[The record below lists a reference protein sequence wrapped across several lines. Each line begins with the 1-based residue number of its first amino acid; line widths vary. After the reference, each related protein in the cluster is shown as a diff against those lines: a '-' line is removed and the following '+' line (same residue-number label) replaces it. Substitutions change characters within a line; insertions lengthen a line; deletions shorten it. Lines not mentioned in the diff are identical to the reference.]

1 LSAVHGRRLRHSITT
16 VGYWSA
22 AVFYEERDAAQNPY
36 AASQVESS
44 GLAEVVESRG
54 PEGIGGWLIL
64 PLLGLVF
71 TPIACAIN
79 LVTQNIPIFTEGH
92 FAQLTDPNFA
102 GYHPLWAPL
111 LILEPIGSVVIAT
124 MAIWGLVLMFR
135 KAKAFPSFMV
145 AFYSVNLLFVIIDTV
160 LGFQIPSLANEA
172 APVLVKQVFQAGIAA
187 AIWIPYMRVSKR
199 VKNTFV
205 N

>member
-1 LSAVHGRRLRHSITT
+1 MSD
-16 VGYWSA
+16 
-22 AVFYEERDAAQNPY
+22 EELAQNPY
-36 AASQVESS
+36 AASQVELPIVVD
-44 GLAEVVESRG
+44 GTEVRG

-71 TPIACAIN
+71 TPIACAII
-79 LVTQNIPIFTEGH
+79 LVTQNIPMFTQGH

-135 KAKAFPSFMV
+135 KGKAFPRFMI

-160 LGFQIPSLANEA
+160 LGFQIPYVANEA
-172 APVLVKQVFQAGIAA
+172 GPDLVKQVFQAGVAA